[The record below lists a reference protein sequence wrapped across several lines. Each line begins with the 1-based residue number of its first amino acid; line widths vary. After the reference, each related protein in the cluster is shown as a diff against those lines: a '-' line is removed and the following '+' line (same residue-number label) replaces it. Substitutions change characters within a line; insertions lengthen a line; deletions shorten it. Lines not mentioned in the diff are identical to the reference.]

1 MNTTNMDK
9 QDDKQERV
17 TPKLRF
23 PEFQMELGWRKDNL
37 GNLFTERKEKGYP
50 NLPLLSLTEQNG
62 IIPQAET
69 NRKNNSSLD
78 KSKYLRVCYGDIAY
92 NTMRMWEGRSAFVN
106 MEGIVSPAYTICIP
120 KNHINSFFYS
130 YYFKLPNLISE
141 FHRYSQ
147 GLVKDTLNLKFDKF
161 AQISVGVPPKSEE
174 QQKIAD
180 CLSSIDELIELQ
192 EQKLAALKQH
202 KKGLMQQLFPSHND
216 LQASKQASNSLSET

>member
-1 MNTTNMDK
+1 M
-9 QDDKQERV
+9 DKQERV

-23 PEFQMELGWRKDNL
+23 PEFQKTLGWNKDIL
-37 GNLFTERKEKGYP
+37 GNLFTERKERGYP
-50 NLPLLSLTEQNG
+50 NLLLLSLTEKNG

-106 MEGIVSPAYTICIP
+106 REGIVSPAYTICTP
-120 KNHINSFFYS
+120 KSNINSFFYS

-147 GLVKDTLNLKFDKF
+147 GLVKDTLNLKFDRF
-161 AQISVGVPPKSEE
+161 SQISISVPPKPEE

-180 CLSSIDELIELQ
+180 CLSSIDELIELE
-192 EQKLAALKQH
+192 EQAITSLKKH
-202 KKGLMQQLFPSHND
+202 KKALMQQLFHTV
-216 LQASKQASNSLSET
+216 E

>member
-1 MNTTNMDK
+1 MNK
-9 QDDKQERV
+9 QDDKKRV
-17 TPKLRF
+17 MPKMRF

-37 GNLFTERKEKGYP
+37 GNLFTERKEKGYQ

-78 KSKYLRVCYGDIAY
+78 KSKYLRVYYGDIAY

-106 MEGIVSPAYTICIP
+106 MEGIVSPAYTICTP
-120 KNHINSFFYS
+120 KNNINSFFYS

-180 CLSSIDELIELQ
+180 CLSSIDELINFR

-202 KKGLMQQLFPSHND
+202 KKGLMQQLFPSHNN
-216 LQASKQASNSLSET
+216 LQASKQASNSLSEI

>member
-1 MNTTNMDK
+1 MNTTNIDK

-23 PEFQMELGWRKDNL
+23 PEFQVELGWRKDDL

-130 YYFKLPNLISE
+130 FYFKLPNLISE

-216 LQASKQASNSLSET
+216 LQASKQASK